1 MYHEMLLV
9 EKGESKV
16 WDVLVTGF
24 GFFWAIL
31 VTTVVS

>member
-1 MYHEMLLV
+1 MYHGMLLL
-9 EKGESKV
+9 EKGESNV

-31 VTTVVS
+31 VTTVAS